1 MFEFI
6 ERLIVG
12 IKSLVLRFNMW
23 YSFYGKYF
31 LNDYLSIIFNFLFVM
46 LFEFVVVVFN
56 LNVIKLE
63 LN

>member
-1 MFEFI
+1 M
-6 ERLIVG
+6 G
-12 IKSLVLRFNMW
+12 IKSLVLRFNML